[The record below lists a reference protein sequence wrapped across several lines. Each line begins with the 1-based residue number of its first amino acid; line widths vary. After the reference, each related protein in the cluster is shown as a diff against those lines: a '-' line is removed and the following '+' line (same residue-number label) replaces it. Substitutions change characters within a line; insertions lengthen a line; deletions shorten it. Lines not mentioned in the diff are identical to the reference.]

1 MSGLQLMIESYTK
14 NPSYGDVNK
23 FRAELDK
30 VTHRVQLLESDLFSL
45 NTELSEIVKRLGPD
59 TAESCLDSTVETV
72 SLCGSDSRS
81 ETQSQ
86 SSGYPSS
93 ASSLEVAEVES
104 QYGGSLG
111 NYRTTIQSLI
121 NNSPGLYLPAS
132 AQEQHQQQH
141 QEEEEEDLPLPPPPS
156 SLLLDQEDQVV
167 EEVEEV
173 VTALYQFEV
182 MTEGNIPLAEGE
194 QVVRL
199 GPDEEGW
206 MKVRRLDGS
215 EEGFVPTSFLRI

>member
-23 FRAELDK
+23 FRGELDK
-30 VTHRVQLLESDLFSL
+30 VTHKVQLLESDLFSL
-45 NTELSEIVKRLGPD
+45 NTEMSEIVKRLGPD
-59 TAESCLDSTVETV
+59 TVDPGLDSTVETV

-81 ETQSQ
+81 ETQSR

-104 QYGGSLG
+104 QYGSVGS
-111 NYRTTIQSLI
+111 YRTTIQDLI

-132 AQEQHQQQH
+132 TQEQDR
-141 QEEEEEDLPLPPPPS
+141 EEQEEDLPPPPPD
-156 SLLLDQEDQVV
+156 LLMEEVEAVV
-167 EEVEEV
+167 EEEVEV
-173 VTALYQFEV
+173 VMALYQFDV
-182 MTEGNIPLAEGE
+182 MTEGNIALAEGE
-194 QVVRL
+194 EVYRL

>member
-23 FRAELDK
+23 FRGELDK
-30 VTHRVQLLESDLFSL
+30 VTHKVQLLESDLFSL

-59 TAESCLDSTVETV
+59 PTEPSLDSTVETV

-104 QYGGSLG
+104 QYG

-132 AQEQHQQQH
+132 TQEHHQHQQLE
-141 QEEEEEDLPLPPPPS
+141 EEEEEDLPLPPPPS
-156 SLLLDQEDQVV
+156 DLLLDQEDPLV
-167 EEVEEV
+167 EEVEV

-182 MTEGNIPLAEGE
+182 MTEGNIALAEGE

-215 EEGFVPTSFLRI
+215 AEGFVPTSFLRI

>member
-23 FRAELDK
+23 FRGELDK
-30 VTHRVQLLESDLFSL
+30 VTHKVQLLESDLFSL

-59 TAESCLDSTVETV
+59 PTEPSLDSTVETV

-104 QYGGSLG
+104 QYGSVG

-121 NNSPGLYLPAS
+121 NNSPGLYLPATTQD
-132 AQEQHQQQH
+132 QE
-141 QEEEEEDLPLPPPPS
+141 EEEEEDLPLPPPPS
-156 SLLLDQEDQVV
+156 DLLM
-167 EEVEEV
+167 EELEV
-173 VTALYQFEV
+173 VTALYQFDV

-194 QVVRL
+194 QVYRL

>member
-23 FRAELDK
+23 FRGEMDK
-30 VTHRVQLLESDLFSL
+30 VTHRVQLLESDLFTL
-45 NTELSEIVKRLGPD
+45 NSELAEIVKRLPGPE
-59 TAESCLDSTVETV
+59 TVEPGLDSSVETE
-72 SLCGSDSRS
+72 SLCGSDTRS

-104 QYGGSLG
+104 QYGSVGS
-111 NYRTTIQSLI
+111 YRTTIQDLI
-121 NNSPGLYLPAS
+121 NNSPGLYLPATT
-132 AQEQHQQQH
+132 QEQD
-141 QEEEEEDLPLPPPPS
+141 QEEQEEDLPPPPPD
-156 SLLLDQEDQVV
+156 LLMEEVEAVV
-167 EEVEEV
+167 EEVEV
-173 VTALYQFEV
+173 VMALYQFDV
-182 MTEGNIPLAEGE
+182 MTEGNIALAEGE
-194 QVVRL
+194 EVYRL

>member
-23 FRAELDK
+23 FRGELDK

-45 NTELSEIVKRLGPD
+45 NTELSEILKRLGPD
-59 TAESCLDSTVETV
+59 TAEAGLDSTVETV

-104 QYGGSLG
+104 QYGGSVG
-111 NYRTTIQSLI
+111 SYRSTIQSLM
-121 NNSPGLYLPAS
+121 NNSPGLYLPAP
-132 AQEQHQQQH
+132 
-141 QEEEEEDLPLPPPPS
+141 QEEDFPLPPPPPD
-156 SLLLDQEDQVV
+156 LLVDQVEEL
-167 EEVEEV
+167 EEVEV
-173 VTALYQFEV
+173 VTALYQFDV
-182 MTEGNIPLAEGE
+182 MTEGNIALAEGE
-194 QVVRL
+194 QVLRL

-215 EEGFVPTSFLRI
+215 EEGFVPTSFLRM

>member
-59 TAESCLDSTVETV
+59 PAETCLDSTVETV

-104 QYGGSLG
+104 QYGGSVG
-111 NYRTTIQSLI
+111 SYRTTIQSLI

-132 AQEQHQQQH
+132 TQEHQQL
-141 QEEEEEDLPLPPPPS
+141 EEEDEDEDLPLPPPPS
-156 SLLLDQEDQVV
+156 DLLDQVEVL
-167 EEVEEV
+167 EEVEV
-173 VTALYQFEV
+173 VTALYSFEV

-194 QVVRL
+194 QVYRL

>member
-23 FRAELDK
+23 FRGELDK
-30 VTHRVQLLESDLFSL
+30 VTHKVQLLESDLFSL

-59 TAESCLDSTVETV
+59 PTEPSLDSTVETV

-104 QYGGSLG
+104 QYGSVG

-121 NNSPGLYLPAS
+121 NNSPGLYLPATT
-132 AQEQHQQQH
+132 QD

-156 SLLLDQEDQVV
+156 DLLM
-167 EEVEEV
+167 EELEV
-173 VTALYQFEV
+173 VTALYQFDV

-194 QVVRL
+194 QVYRL

>member
-59 TAESCLDSTVETV
+59 PAETCLDSTVETV

-132 AQEQHQQQH
+132 TQEQHQQQH